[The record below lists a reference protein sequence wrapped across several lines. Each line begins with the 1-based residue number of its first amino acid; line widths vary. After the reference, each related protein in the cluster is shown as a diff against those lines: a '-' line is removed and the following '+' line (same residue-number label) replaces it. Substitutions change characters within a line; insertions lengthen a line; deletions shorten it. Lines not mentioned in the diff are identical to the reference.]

1 MEKKEHLIEITYNES
16 GNSEVITLKTDDL
29 AWSMNQYQRNR
40 LPLTWELLDIKEPDI
55 VLPMEEDDCCG
66 DGCCD
71 DSIDD
76 REWVMEE
83 TEHGN
88 RYTLKDV
95 EMIQQGIKN
104 HESDNS

>member
-1 MEKKEHLIEITYNES
+1 
-16 GNSEVITLKTDDL
+16 
-29 AWSMNQYQRNR
+29 MNQYQRNR
-40 LPLTWELLDIKEPDI
+40 LPFTWEILDDK
-55 VLPMEEDDCCG
+55 DCCG
-66 DGCCD
+66 DNCCD

-83 TEHGN
+83 PEHGN

>member
-1 MEKKEHLIEITYNES
+1 MEKKEYLVEITYVES
-16 GNSEVITLKTDDL
+16 EDSEVITLKTDDL

-40 LPLTWELLDIKEPDI
+40 LPLTWELLDIKEPDV

-66 DGCCD
+66 DGCC
-71 DSIDD
+71 DD

-95 EMIQQGIKN
+95 DMIQQGIKN

>member
-16 GNSEVITLKTDDL
+16 GDSEVITLKTDDL

-40 LPLTWELLDIKEPDI
+40 LPFTWEILDDK
-55 VLPMEEDDCCG
+55 DCCG
-66 DGCCD
+66 DNCCD

-104 HESDNS
+104 NKSDNS